1 MTKSNTRASTAKPGL
16 FETRTDWQARAMK
29 DLDPE
34 HIEQLRAVL
43 QEGREL
49 PPLSVVQLEDG
60 GLAIVDGYHRY
71 AAYCAE
77 ERREIP
83 YAIVGQGERAILW
96 QLARANAEHGR
107 SRTSADKRE
116 AVRRALDA
124 PEGADASNAAL
135 ARWCCVSVDLV
146 RTVRESER
154 GAASAT
160 AERRQ
165 LLNGDRESSLTGA
178 TVPERTAKRAKK
190 PTNEVPIVG
199 THDYAEPPVTDDE
212 PLPFEPVTGPQPAL
226 RTQPPAASV
235 DWRAIASDCDM
246 VARAALT
253 FLRSHSGALDRIPGG
268 QAARKALQDVH
279 AVATRRRPTE
289 CPNPSCAPGCPVCGG
304 RGWTEGPIDDW
315 QRVVRAAGAIN
326 V

>member
-1 MTKSNTRASTAKPGL
+1 MTKSNTRIATAKPGL

-49 PPLSVVQLEDG
+49 PPLSVVTIEDG
-60 GLAIVDGYHRY
+60 GLAVVDGYHRY

-83 YAIVGQGERAILW
+83 YVVVGQGEAAVLW

-116 AVRRALDA
+116 AVKRALDA
-124 PEGADASNAAL
+124 PEGADASNAAI

-146 RTVRESER
+146 RVVREDVR
-154 GAASAT
+154 GAPSAA
-160 AERRQ
+160 AERAQIISGERAP
-165 LLNGDRESSLTGA
+165 SLAGP
-178 TVPERTAKRAKK
+178 TVPSRTEKRAKK

-199 THDYAEPPVTDDE
+199 THDRAEPASRPEPPVTDAA
-212 PLPFEPVTGPQPAL
+212 PLPFEPA
-226 RTQPPAASV
+226 PAAEPAV
-235 DWRAIASDCDM
+235 DWRAIAEDCDM

-279 AVATRRRPTE
+279 AAATRRKPTA
-289 CPNPSCAPGCPVCGG
+289 CPNPACGQGCPVCGG
-304 RGWTEGPIDDW
+304 RGWTEGPIAGW
-315 QRVVRAAGAIN
+315 ERVVSAAGVARG
-326 V
+326 